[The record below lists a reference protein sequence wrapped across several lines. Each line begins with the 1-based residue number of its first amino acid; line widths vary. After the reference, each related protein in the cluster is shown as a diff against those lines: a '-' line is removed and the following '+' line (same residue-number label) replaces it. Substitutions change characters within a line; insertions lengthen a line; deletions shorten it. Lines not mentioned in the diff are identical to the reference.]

1 LILAV
6 TTQALFERKE
16 MSHNLRNWLLTF
28 AATVIAVTV
37 CVIFLDRPVAEFV
50 EQHVR
55 HTLMWIWI
63 TRALAPVASVV
74 VVAFVFIF
82 GCGIWL
88 LSGRSLPSWTQKPLL
103 GSWAA
108 MWATAAETI
117 LKRIL
122 GRGVADPA
130 YIHNHLWGFRFLR
143 GAEPLWASFPSGT
156 ATIAAAIASVLWIT
170 NRRWRAMSVLAVF
183 LLCAAVVITNYH
195 WLADVIAGAF
205 LGATIGWMTVHLR
218 VPGATS

>member
-1 LILAV
+1 MNHNLA
-6 TTQALFERKE
+6 
-16 MSHNLRNWLLTF
+16 LRNWLLAF
-28 AATVIAVTV
+28 AATAIVVEV
-37 CVIFLDRPVAEFV
+37 CFVFIDRPVAEFM

-55 HTLMWIWI
+55 HTVTWIWI

-74 VVAFVFIF
+74 LLALVFIL
-82 GCGIWL
+82 GCGLRL
-88 LSGRSLPSWTQKPLL
+88 LSGRSLPSWTQTPLL
-103 GSWAA
+103 CSWAA
-108 MWATAAETI
+108 MLATAADTL
-117 LKRIL
+117 LKRVL

-130 YIHNHLWGFRFLR
+130 YIQTHLWGFRFLR
-143 GAEPLWASFPSGT
+143 GAEPLWASFPSGS

-170 NRRWRAMSVLAVF
+170 KPRWRAMSVLAVF

-218 VPGATS
+218 GSRSADSRPLTPAD